1 MTQKE
6 RIEQLEEEVRKL
18 KILVQLAIGLG
29 GTAVYVCHH
38 DNERWRALCNYMS
51 HMGLNENTEFKIT
64 PSGGTV
70 IQDGNIVPDCSSC
83 DEQSDDTD
91 K

>member
-64 PSGGTV
+64 PSGVTV
-70 IQDGNIVPDCSSC
+70 IQDGKEISEWSLKGDSH
-83 DEQSDDTD
+83 ET
-91 K
+91 

>member
-29 GTAVYVCHH
+29 GTATYVLHH
-38 DNERWRALCNYMS
+38 DNERWCALCQYMA

-64 PSGGTV
+64 QTGVTV
-70 IQDGNIVPDCSSC
+70 IQDGKEISEWSLKEDSH
-83 DEQSDDTD
+83 ET
-91 K
+91 